1 MGQSQPLIKLIG
13 SRVILVFFLYPIH
26 HANKRSLS
34 HDLLLKWVGCYH
46 VHWLL
51 RIKHRHYQHNR
62 ISCGSPLYNRST
74 KTTFTNKPEL
84 SANMCYVQDQHIYS
98 QTGWGTPHEQAL
110 EEIVFGIFSGG
121 SFIRGDKISISVIK
135 YPNEKGLAFRV

>member
-34 HDLLLKWVGCYH
+34 HDLLLKWVRLHH

-51 RIKHRHYQHNR
+51 RIKHRHRQHSR
-62 ISCGSPLYNRST
+62 IYLVVSPST
-74 KTTFTNKPEL
+74 TDPQKTTFTNKPEL

-98 QTGWGTPHEQAL
+98 QTGWGTPHEQ
-110 EEIVFGIFSGG
+110 S
-121 SFIRGDKISISVIK
+121 IRDCVR
-135 YPNEKGLAFRV
+135 NF

>member
-51 RIKHRHYQHNR
+51 RIKHRHHQHSR
-62 ISCGSPLYNRST
+62 IYLVVPPSTTDPQRPLSPINQNSLPTCVMFR
-74 KTTFTNKPEL
+74 TNNTYIPRL
-84 SANMCYVQDQHIYS
+84 
-98 QTGWGTPHEQAL
+98 
-110 EEIVFGIFSGG
+110 GG
-121 SFIRGDKISISVIK
+121 DSS
-135 YPNEKGLAFRV
+135 